1 MSNPT
6 DAADRA
12 VCGIPGIGPV
22 RPNVHIC
29 HFYRKRQDLI
39 DTLVPFLQAGLTNG
53 ERCLW
58 ITTDPFRADDAAAE
72 LAKSLPGL
80 GGLIKE
86 GQILIRDA
94 DEWYAQLKGHFA
106 KEMLA
111 RLMKEQ
117 EKALSDGYRGLR
129 FSANMSFFARKD
141 WRTFMEF
148 EHALNAAVR
157 SRRMVTICSYN
168 LLHSQA
174 TDVFQATR
182 SHHHTLDRADQ
193 GWELI

>member
-1 MSNPT
+1 MDNPK

-22 RPNVHIC
+22 RPDVHIC
-29 HFYRKRQDLI
+29 HFYRKRQDLV
-39 DTLVPFLQAGLTNG
+39 DTLVPFMKAGLANG

-58 ITTDPFRADDAAAE
+58 ITTDPFRAEDAGAE

-80 GGLIKE
+80 GGMIKE
-86 GQILIRDA
+86 GRMIIRDA
-94 DEWYAQLKGHFA
+94 DEWCAQLKGEFA
-106 KEMLA
+106 KEMLG

-129 FSANMSFFARKD
+129 FSGNTSYFARQD
-141 WRTFMEF
+141 WRTFIGF
-148 EHALNAAVR
+148 ENALNSAVQ
-157 SRRMVTICSYN
+157 SRRMVTLCSYN
-168 LLHSQA
+168 LVHSQA

-182 SHHHTLDRADQ
+182 THHHTLDRCGP